1 MAVKKSPQS
10 PIYMQFEVDDFKT
23 AYNAF
28 LGRPALTKFMAI
40 PHYAYLVL
48 KMPCPNG
55 VVSVKGDVKRVYD
68 FNRESCKM
76 ADMLL
81 ASTELQELKKA
92 LETGQVPMDQGSTK
106 QVLVDQGSIGG
117 FQGPQEVRD
126 YPPTLVV
133 SEPHETLQLY
143 ISDTRNVVS
152 TAIVIERGES
162 DTNCKI

>member
-1 MAVKKSPQS
+1 
-10 PIYMQFEVDDFKT
+10 MQFEVDDFKT

-92 LETGQVPMDQGSTK
+92 LET
-106 QVLVDQGSIGG
+106 
-117 FQGPQEVRD
+117 
-126 YPPTLVV
+126 
-133 SEPHETLQLY
+133 
-143 ISDTRNVVS
+143 
-152 TAIVIERGES
+152 
-162 DTNCKI
+162 